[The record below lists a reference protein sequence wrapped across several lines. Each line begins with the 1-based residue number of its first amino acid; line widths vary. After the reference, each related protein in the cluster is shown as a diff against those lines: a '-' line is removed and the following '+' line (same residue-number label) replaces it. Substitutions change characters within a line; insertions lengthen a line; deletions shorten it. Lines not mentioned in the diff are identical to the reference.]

1 VEYTLDK
8 VYLMETIPVA
18 LNSKLLRATDAAARR
33 SKMNRSA
40 LIREALREHLKRLKI
55 RELEY
60 RDRRG
65 YAADLRNADELF
77 GWESE
82 EIWPEQ

>member
-65 YAADLRNADELF
+65 YAADLQNADELF